1 MENKENENA
10 ENKAKKGENKSDDFV
25 EGVKETAKNFTEE
38 AKKTAEKVK
47 EGAKE
52 FVKEIDEGTKEFQ
65 QKAKSSTDE
74 FAQGAKEAYQDLTS
88 NKENK
93 KILTGI
99 LAIIFGSFGVHK
111 FILGYTK
118 EGVIM
123 LLATFVLG
131 ILSFGLLVWLVGLI
145 GIIEG
150 IIYLTKSDEEF
161 YQTYQV
167 NKKSWF

>member
-1 MENKENENA
+1 MENKENKNA
-10 ENKAKKGENKSDDFV
+10 ENTAKKDKSKTEDFV
-25 EGVKETAKNFTEE
+25 ENVKES

-52 FVKEIDEGTKEFQ
+52 IVKEIDDSTKEFQ
-65 QKAKSSTDE
+65 QEAKSTTGE

-93 KILTGI
+93 KILVGI
-99 LAIIFGSFGVHK
+99 LAILFGAFGVHK
-111 FILGYTK
+111 FVLGYTK
-118 EGVIM
+118 EGLIM
-123 LLATFVLG
+123 IAATFVLG

-145 GIIEG
+145 GFIEG
-150 IIYLTKSDEEF
+150 IIYLTKSDDEF

-167 NKKSWF
+167 NKKAWF